1 MESSCSCSLVRPG
14 GDGEAG
20 GTQFVAGGGSCG
32 AVACA
37 AGGRG
42 LAGEEGKMQTRRDRT
57 PRLTACAAAT
67 KSKSK

>member
-42 LAGEEGKMQTRRDRT
+42 LAGEEGKVQTRRD
-57 PRLTACAAAT
+57 
-67 KSKSK
+67 S